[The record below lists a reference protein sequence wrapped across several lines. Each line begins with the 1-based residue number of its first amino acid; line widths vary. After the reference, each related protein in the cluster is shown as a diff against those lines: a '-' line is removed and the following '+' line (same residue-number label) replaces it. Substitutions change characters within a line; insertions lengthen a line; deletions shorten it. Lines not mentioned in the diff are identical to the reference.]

1 MPHSSASYPVVAAW
15 AVAAPP
21 PSAFCFL
28 GRPRAMTLVYSI
40 PSAAGYR
47 CDFDDIGSGLGL
59 WDGFAVFPHPFDVD
73 AITKT

>member
-1 MPHSSASYPVVAAW
+1 
-15 AVAAPP
+15 
-21 PSAFCFL
+21 
-28 GRPRAMTLVYSI
+28 MTLVYSI

-59 WDGFAVFPHPFDVD
+59 WDGFAVVAHPFDVD